1 MTNIRNFYINGQW
14 VAPITANDFDVINP
28 SNEEVCATISLGSQA
43 DTDAAV
49 AAAKAA
55 FPAWAAVPQ
64 AEKLALLVS
73 LLAEYNKRAGDLAE
87 AMSVEMGAPMDL
99 AKTAQVGAGAWHIAN
114 LINLYKDFKF
124 DRMLSDAAPDDRILM
139 EPIGVCAMITP
150 WNWPMNQVTLKCIP
164 AMAAGCT
171 MVLKPS
177 EIAPLSSIVFTEI
190 VDAVG
195 FPAGVYNMV
204 QGDGVGVGTQLSVHP
219 DVDMV
224 SFTGSTRAGTLITKN
239 AAATVKRV
247 SLELGGKGAN
257 IIYADADEKAVK
269 RGVLHCMQNSGQ
281 SCNAPTRMLVER
293 SVYDAAVTTAAEVA
307 DAISVGPANAEGRHI
322 GPVVS
327 NLQYNKIQR
336 MIQTGIDEGARLVAG
351 GLGRPAGLNRG
362 YFVRPTVFADVSN
375 DMAIAQQEIFGPVL
389 SIIPFDTEEEAL
401 AIANDTVYG
410 LTNYVQTTDHTKAMR
425 AARALRSGMVEIN
438 GTSRGAGA
446 PFGGYKQS
454 GSGRE
459 GGVWGLD
466 DFLEV
471 KSVSG
476 WVE

>member
-1 MTNIRNFYINGQW
+1 MTNTRNFYINGQW
-14 VAPITANDFDVINP
+14 VAPSTPNDLDVINP

-64 AEKLALLVS
+64 SEKLALLEK
-73 LLAEYNKRAGDLAE
+73 LLAEYSKRAGDLAE
-87 AMSVEMGAPMDL
+87 AMSLEMGAPIDL
-99 AKTAQVGAGAWHIAN
+99 SKTAQVGAGAWHIAN
-114 LINLYKDFKF
+114 FIEVYKDFKF
-124 DRMLSDAAPDDRILM
+124 DRMLSAASPDDRILM

-177 EIAPLSSIVFTEI
+177 EIAPLSSIVFSEI

-204 QGDGVGVGTQLSVHP
+204 NGDGVGVGTQLSVHP

-224 SFTGSTRAGTLITKN
+224 SFTGSTRAGALITK
-239 AAATVKRV
+239 AAADTVKRV
-247 SLELGGKGAN
+247 ALELGGKGAN

-269 RGVLHCMQNSGQ
+269 RGVLHCMNNTGQ

-293 SVYDAAVTTAAEVA
+293 SIYDAAVETAAQVA
-307 DAISVGPANAEGRHI
+307 GAITVGPAADAGRHI

-327 NLQYNKIQR
+327 ELQYNKIQDL
-336 MIQTGIDEGARLVAG
+336 IQVGIDEGARLVAG
-351 GLGRPAGLNRG
+351 GLGRPDGMNRG

-389 SIIPFDTEEEAL
+389 AMIPFDTEEEAL
-401 AIANDTVYG
+401 SIANDTVYG

-425 AARALRSGMVEIN
+425 AARALRSGMVEMN